1 MIECNKS
8 VDGKGLR
15 KVVNRKK
22 GVKRERGKERKERR
36 TGV

>member
-22 GVKRERGKERKERR
+22 RAKRKKREGGKERQ
-36 TGV
+36 G